1 MSCTE
6 KELLGRGELFF
17 LVVCCG
23 IEIANILDFEVSVT

>member
-6 KELLGRGELFF
+6 KELFEKGQLFF